1 MLSFYKSILYVK
13 IKQKCCVIILE
24 LRYLFPVK
32 VIYSLWPK
40 WARKEFMK
48 IYTKTGDKGFTS
60 LIGGTRVAKYHLRIE
75 SYGTVDEL
83 NSYIGLI
90 RDQDIADHDKEILKQ
105 IQDRLFTIGSCLAAD
120 PERSKMVIPDLHME
134 DVELLEQEMDSMN
147 EQLPELRH
155 FILPGG
161 SNAIS
166 FCHIA
171 RCICRRAERITVE
184 LATGSTVDEKV
195 NIYLNRLSDY
205 LFTLARKIGYDNKVP
220 ENQWIPRI

>member
-1 MLSFYKSILYVK
+1 
-13 IKQKCCVIILE
+13 
-24 LRYLFPVK
+24 
-32 VIYSLWPK
+32 
-40 WARKEFMK
+40 MK

-60 LIGGTRVAKYHLRIE
+60 LIGGTRVAKHHLRIE

-90 RDQDIADHDKEILKQ
+90 RDQDITGHDQEILKQ
-105 IQDRLFTIGSCLAAD
+105 IQDRLFTIGSSLAAD
-120 PERSKMVIPDLHME
+120 PERSKMVIPDLHMA
-134 DVELLEQEMDSMN
+134 DVELLEQEMDAMN

-161 SNAIS
+161 NNTIS

-171 RCICRRAERITVE
+171 RCICRRAERLTVH
-184 LATGSTVDEKV
+184 LAEESTVDEKV

-205 LFTLARKIGYDNKVP
+205 LFTLARKIGNEHKIP